1 MKFLNTIVVCD
12 AIWLTIVLSGLLLL
26 NRPKMVWTIDH
37 DVLLIR
43 EILVLR
49 PFAFKFGSRER
60 EQAWDK
66 IAETLN
72 TVQ

>member
-12 AIWLTIVLSGLLLL
+12 AIWLTIVLPGLLLL